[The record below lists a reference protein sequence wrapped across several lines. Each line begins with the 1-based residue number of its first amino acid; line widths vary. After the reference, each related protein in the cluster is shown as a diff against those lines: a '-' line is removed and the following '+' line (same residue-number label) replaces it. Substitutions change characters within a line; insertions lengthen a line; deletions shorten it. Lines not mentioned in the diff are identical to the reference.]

1 MDTRLEPLQL
11 VRQHIHLYEPV
22 SSAAAPTS
30 SPALVILCTWLGGA
44 TPRRI
49 NKYVA
54 QYRQMYP
61 GACIL
66 LLTTTLPD
74 LMFRSFST
82 LRNRLKPAGRAIRR
96 VLALHGSR
104 GTLLHL
110 FSHGGGNIA
119 VQLALSLKEEEDAG
133 AAFFSSLRGIIL
145 DCCPGDDTLH
155 RAIGAARMSVPQ
167 TAVAQVL
174 ERAFLSPTLTVV
186 NRLQH
191 AGVLRSVRD
200 LRALLLDASIFGTKP
215 RRLYIYSKEDVM
227 VGWEDVQM
235 HVEDARALGYST
247 QELVFE
253 HGQHCGLVMEDPDRY
268 WTTVQRFWLGESF
281 ESDAD
286 HNSNTSPPL
295 RSRL

>member
-1 MDTRLEPLQL
+1 MDTRLELI
-11 VRQHIHLYEPV
+11 RQHIHLYEPV
-22 SSAAAPTS
+22 SSAAAPDS
-30 SPALVILCTWLGGA
+30 SPALVILCTWVGGS

-66 LLTTTLPD
+66 LLTTSFSD
-74 LMFRSFST
+74 MFRPFSM
-82 LRNRLKPAGRAIRR
+82 LRARLKPAGRAIRR
-96 VLALHGSR
+96 VLTSRGSR

-133 AAFFSSLRGIIL
+133 TAFFSSLRGIIL

-155 RAIGAARMSVPQ
+155 RAIGATRMSVPQ
-167 TAVAQVL
+167 TTVAQVL
-174 ERAFLSPTLTVV
+174 ERAFLSPTVTVV

-200 LRALLLDASIFGTKP
+200 LRALLLDASTFGTKP

-235 HVEDARALGYST
+235 HVEDARALGYSA

-268 WTTVQRFWLGESF
+268 WTVVQRFWRGEDS
-281 ESDAD
+281 ERDAD
-286 HNSNTSPPL
+286 HNSKTSPPL